1 MNDNVISLRQARKRL
16 ARAGAEKQ
24 AQENRIRFGQTKAEK
39 QARKAEDA
47 RAGRQHEAGRLS
59 PGKPPADR

>member
-1 MNDNVISLRQARKRL
+1 MNDNVINLRQARKRL

-47 RAGRQHEAGRLS
+47 RAGRQHEGGRLS
-59 PGKPPADR
+59 PGKPAADR